1 MVFVVVSLSRSQRE
15 KRLAISNDYEIYLN
29 KYDYD
34 VNLEND
40 STSYD

>member
-15 KRLAISNDYEIYLN
+15 KRLTISNDCEIYLN